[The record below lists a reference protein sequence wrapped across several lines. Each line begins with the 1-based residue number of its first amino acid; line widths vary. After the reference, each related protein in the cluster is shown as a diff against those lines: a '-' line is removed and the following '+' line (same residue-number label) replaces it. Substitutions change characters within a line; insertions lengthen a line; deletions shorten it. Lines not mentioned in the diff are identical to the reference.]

1 MEEGQRKKYSGKCIN
16 CGGALE
22 LVELDIQGAKK
33 IMQCENCGLFHIYKK
48 DFFGRYKLVKVTKLL
63 DK

>member
-1 MEEGQRKKYSGKCIN
+1 MKEKQQKKYSGKCIA
-16 CGGALE
+16 CRGTLE

-33 IMQCENCGLFHIYKK
+33 IMQCQDCGLFHIYKK
-48 DFFGRYKLVKVTKLL
+48 DFFSRYKLVKVTKIL

>member
-1 MEEGQRKKYSGKCIN
+1 MEEGQHKKYSGRCID

-33 IMQCENCGLFHIYKK
+33 IMQCEDCRLFHIYKK